1 MPNSGGDPQ
10 NCRNISRELKR
21 GRKGEEL
28 LGSARSMKDPYYRAL
43 ALVEIA
49 FKGSMHEDRAGHIL
63 EEALKE
69 ASSVTSE
76 WRRGELL
83 GELLHE
89 SMRSEDR
96 RKGSILSRG
105 SVDLL
110 KAIPPGHGL
119 SEGIK
124 ACAKGADAELGMELL
139 TLSLGNKGFELE
151 NGKAVIK
158 AVFRDKGPSPE
169 TVEAIERTLRKGRG
183 SLNRTLLLSYLS
195 LQLDQASRGEEAMR
209 TFRSAVSLL
218 SELKDQELLQAFND
232 LARKASSLEGLV
244 PLMDRARTEEDP
256 YTSVKMLSV
265 ISDSMDRLGDREK
278 AHGVLMNALERTSLV
293 PMERRGEVLASCSNA
308 FRRLNDAQRADE
320 LSQKAME
327 MTGSDDAASR
337 KVKRVLGLEKGT
349 GAGAAPRDNAPKR
362 VGKNNHV
369 LALCDTYE
377 GRLGPVHFRALA
389 RAAPLCW
396 AYSLDLALI
405 GFPTNDLKRLADL
418 SVNETSVGEEGKYIR
433 MLAEKDRIV
442 LVPCSKDAPPSVWSG
457 LGLPVATTPHP
468 DNLKALDMKGA
479 LNRALSHPLGRVC
492 LIMGLG
498 KRGLPPSLLRS
509 VPHHLELT
517 GENISL
523 ETATAMGI
531 MAYMLHLSSVM
542 DD

>member
-1 MPNSGGDPQ
+1 MPNSVGDPQ
-10 NCRNISRELKR
+10 NCRSISRELKR

-28 LGSARSMKDPYYRAL
+28 LGSARSMKDPYYRSI
-43 ALVEIA
+43 ALVEIGL
-49 FKGSMHEDRAGHIL
+49 KGSMHEDRAGHIL

-83 GELLHE
+83 GEILHQAN
-89 SMRSEDR
+89 RSEDP
-96 RKGSILSRG
+96 RKNAQLTRG
-105 SVDLL
+105 SLDLL
-110 KAIPPGHGL
+110 RAIPSGHGL

-124 ACAKGADAELGMELL
+124 ACAKSADAVLGMELL
-139 TLSLGNKGFELE
+139 VLALDNRGFELE
-151 NGKAVIK
+151 NGKSVIK
-158 AVFRDKGPSPE
+158 AIFRDKGPSPE
-169 TVEAIERTLRKGRG
+169 TVEAMERTLERRRG
-183 SLNRTLLLSYLS
+183 DLTRTLLFSYLF
-195 LQLDQASRGEEAMR
+195 LQLDQASRGEEAKR

-232 LARKASSLEGLV
+232 LARKASSVECLDHLLEIASSEG
-244 PLMDRARTEEDP
+244 DP
-256 YTSVKMLSV
+256 YVSVKMLSV
-265 ISDSMDRLGDREK
+265 ISDSMDRLGEGER
-278 AHGVLMNALERTSLV
+278 AHTVLMSALERTSLV

-308 FRRLNDAQRADE
+308 FRRLGDGKRADE
-320 LSQKAME
+320 LSQKAQE
-327 MTGSDDAASR
+327 MAESDDAASR

-349 GAGAAPRDNAPKR
+349 GPGAAPRENAPKS
-362 VGKNNHV
+362 VGRKNHV

-377 GRLGPVHFRALA
+377 GRLGPVHLRALA

-405 GFPTNDLKRLADL
+405 GFPTNDMKRLADL

-433 MLAEKDRIV
+433 MLAEKGRMV

-479 LNRALSHPLGRVC
+479 VNRALSHPSGRVC

-517 GENISL
+517 GSNISL

-531 MAYMLHLSSVM
+531 MAYMLYLSTDM